1 MIVIIYVIKSYSL
14 HDATRKETSNISAQD
29 KVGNFFTIIKCH
41 SLQNRPTI
49 FFIFQVNGGK
59 RQAWAKGGAFFF
71 FGLLPS
77 HVSRLRFASCLL
89 QFAWK
94 RSVIKLCSSRLAD
107 RMTDVVACI
116 DGQSARK
123 HYAAIIERNYL
134 EIQPNITLLLPLSER
149 DKIGNRN
156 TTNRKPNFF

>member
-1 MIVIIYVIKSYSL
+1 MI
-14 HDATRKETSNISAQD
+14 N
-29 KVGNFFTIIKCH
+29 
-41 SLQNRPTI
+41 
-49 FFIFQVNGGK
+49 
-59 RQAWAKGGAFFF
+59 
-71 FGLLPS
+71 
-77 HVSRLRFASCLL
+77 
-89 QFAWK
+89 
-94 RSVIKLCSSRLAD
+94 LCSSRLAD

-156 TTNRKPNFF
+156 TTNRKPNFFLALFRVMMS